1 MVKILL
7 SGAGGRLGG
16 CIISGAKEQPEL
28 KIVAGVDPTVP
39 DSLGFPVVAKPSDF
53 DGEAD
58 VIIDCSHVSALDGVL
73 EYAISHH
80 TPAVLLTT
88 GYTDEQMHK
97 VREASES
104 VAIFRS
110 ANMSLGIAILSKL
123 ASEAAAIL
131 GSNFDVEIIERHHRK
146 KLDAPSGTALALA
159 DAIRRSL
166 DHPAEYVYDRHERRR
181 ERPRDEIG
189 ISAVRGGTIVGDH
202 EIIFAGNDEV
212 IELRHSAASRMVFAE
227 GALRAAAFLAGKAP
241 GMYNMD
247 MLVGEILGK

>member
-1 MVKILL
+1 MTNILL

-16 CIISGAKEQPEL
+16 CIISAAKEQPEL
-28 KIVAGVDPTVP
+28 KIVAGIDPNPAATL
-39 DSLGFPVVAKPSDF
+39 DFPVAAKPSDF

-58 VIIDCSHVSALDGVL
+58 VIIDCSHPSALDGVL
-73 EYAISHH
+73 EYAVTHG
-80 TPAVLLTT
+80 TAAVLLTT
-88 GYTDEQMHK
+88 GYDDAAMEK
-97 VREASES
+97 VRAASEKA
-104 VAIFRS
+104 AIFRS

-131 GSNFDVEIIERHHRK
+131 GTNYDVEIVERHHRR

-159 DAIRRSL
+159 DTIRRSL
-166 DHPAEYVYDRHERRR
+166 PHPAEYVYDRHERRR

-189 ISAVRGGTIVGDH
+189 ISSIRGGTIVGDH

-227 GALRAAAFLAGKAP
+227 GALRAAAFLKGKAP
-241 GMYNMD
+241 GMYDMD
-247 MLVGEILGK
+247 MLVGEILNK